1 MNIMFDEQQAMT
13 MALNISGNH
22 VMCLDLKA
30 NRVYDLHGKAM
41 FGNNVGIEVCY
52 NYVHPDDCEKF
63 RSFMIWKP
71 IAITAGTTTIQDRGI
86 PTGTISICVLL
97 PNMKTANP

>member
-30 NRVYDLHGKAM
+30 NRVLTCT
-41 FGNNVGIEVCY
+41 ERRC
-52 NYVHPDDCEKF
+52 
-63 RSFMIWKP
+63 S
-71 IAITAGTTTIQDRGI
+71 AIMW
-86 PTGTISICVLL
+86 V
-97 PNMKTANP
+97 

>member
-63 RSFMIWKP
+63 
-71 IAITAGTTTIQDRGI
+71 TTTIQDRAS

>member
-1 MNIMFDEQQAMT
+1 MKMNIMFDEQQAMT

-22 VMCLDLKA
+22 VMCLDLKE
-30 NRVYDLHGKAM
+30 NRVYDLHGKAL

-63 RSFMIWKP
+63 RSFIRRLSD
-71 IAITAGTTTIQDRGI
+71 GTLPLELQLYG
-86 PTGTISICVLL
+86 TGRARLARYVFARHS
-97 PNMKTANP
+97 